1 MLYIK
6 TSYNKKFDSLAFSSP
21 DGFIPSINI
30 KKTPSDNKVLKYI
43 GQNRS
48 SLGRRM
54 IHDSAYNAPV
64 QQNELV
70 KKLIL
75 SSDTKPK
82 LKLTETQK

>member
-21 DGFIPSINI
+21 DGFLPSINI
-30 KKTPSDNKVLKYI
+30 KKTPSDNKLLKYV

-54 IHDSAYNAPV
+54 IHDSAYNTPIE
-64 QQNELV
+64 QNELV

-75 SSDTKPK
+75 SSDAKPK
-82 LKLTETQK
+82 LKLSSNQK